1 MANAL
6 NYTNP
11 ATGATAPTAVQARTH
26 QTMKATVTG
35 DGATL
40 TMTFTHNWGISA
52 AQLALGFPN
61 VQFEQ
66 ILASGYTAAPII
78 TGKTANAI
86 TFSNTAFSGA
96 GLIIAVSRPFSAL
109 E

>member
-1 MANAL
+1 MANTV

-11 ATGATAPTAVQARTH
+11 ATGATAPTAVQSRTH
-26 QTMKATVTG
+26 QSIKATVTG
-35 DGATL
+35 DNSAT
-40 TMTFTHNWGISA
+40 TITITHNWGIST

-61 VQFEQ
+61 VQYEE

-78 TGKTANAI
+78 TGKTANAV
-86 TFSNTAFSGA
+86 TFSCTAFTGA
-96 GLIIAVSRPFSAL
+96 GLVIVVERPFSML